1 MTYVGTRPPHAL
13 RYHKSGGSSRF
24 SYLEALGGLAL
35 PLRLIAHARN
45 LVLIRVGEGLRPG
58 WLGSGLGGKVKFG
71 RDGRHAG
78 AATTTLTS
86 VAFLVIWK
94 MLGAFALFPRTTHG
108 AQRPPLWSVT
118 CLRPS
123 CKREE

>member
-1 MTYVGTRPPHAL
+1 MP
-13 RYHKSGGSSRF
+13 
-24 SYLEALGGLAL
+24 
-35 PLRLIAHARN
+35 
-45 LVLIRVGEGLRPG
+45 IRVGDGLQPG
-58 WLGSGLGGKVKFG
+58 WLGSGLGGKVKFD
-71 RDGRHAG
+71 RDGRQAG

-86 VAFLVIWK
+86 VAFLILRK

-108 AQRPPLWSVT
+108 AQRLPLWGVT